1 MHLNADHGTFYLIR
15 LPMPKTGAPCFWSE
29 AQQAWVSGIVPATC
43 FLSLHDARV
52 VAEKQGAQCALAL
65 VVLFHNDEDH

>member
-1 MHLNADHGTFYLIR
+1 MQLNADHGTFYLIR

-29 AQQAWVSGIVPATC
+29 AQHAWVSGIVPATC

-52 VAEKQGAQCALAL
+52 VAEKQEAQCALAL